1 MDSMTELTITVR
13 VDTDSARREVEDF
26 RLYALRVIEELRAAY
41 ASLGPAPDVLAG
53 GAEGGG
59 PGRKRRV

>member
-1 MDSMTELTITVR
+1 MIPDTEFTLTVR
-13 VDTDSARREVEDF
+13 VDTESARREVEEF

-53 GAEGGG
+53 GG
-59 PGRKRRV
+59 PGPGAGPNRRV